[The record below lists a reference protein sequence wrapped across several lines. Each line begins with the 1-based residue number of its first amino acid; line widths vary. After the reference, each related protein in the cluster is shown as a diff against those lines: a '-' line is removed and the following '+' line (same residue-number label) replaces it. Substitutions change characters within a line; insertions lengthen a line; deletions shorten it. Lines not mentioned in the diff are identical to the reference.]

1 MTQPNDPS
9 KKSPRTFQC
18 RDQLWE
24 TFEQMARE
32 LECSI
37 DYLVNEAMKQY
48 ARQRSY
54 GGAGASTP
62 SQRTPFPGGR
72 DTSNDV
78 RAPAPT
84 PAPMPVRGPTPPPPA
99 AHAQHP
105 QHAPAQHAPPPLPT
119 PAPHAVHAP
128 PPAQH
133 APPPAAHTPPPVPAS
148 GGRLPPPP
156 PVGGRGLPPPPPPPA
171 RHGGAPPLP
180 PPMGRPGPGAPPPLP
195 RQSMPP
201 APTPPPPPP
210 MQPMAPMPQMAAP
223 APPPLP
229 TPQMAPPLTSP
240 QSMGGGGYIGTL
252 TAIYQGERTSV
263 NKDKFIIGRG
273 RQTSDLT
280 IKDPNVSRQHAMI
293 EFQNGVYYMVD
304 LGSTNGVEYQG
315 QRIARKAIAEGDI
328 YRICDHEVVFT
339 YR

>member
-1 MTQPNDPS
+1 MTQPNDAS
-9 KKSPRTFQC
+9 RKSPRTFQC

-54 GGAGASTP
+54 GGAQSGPTS
-62 SQRTPFPGGR
+62 RTPFPGAR
-72 DTSNDV
+72 ENPEPQQPPA
-78 RAPAPT
+78 RAPLPPTAP
-84 PAPMPVRGPTPPPPA
+84 AVPMARPSQSQPTPPPPI
-99 AHAQHP
+99 P
-105 QHAPAQHAPPPLPT
+105 GG
-119 PAPHAVHAP
+119 
-128 PPAQH
+128 
-133 APPPAAHTPPPVPAS
+133 

-156 PVGGRGLPPPPPPPA
+156 PPPPGGGRGLPPPPTGRHTGPAVPPPIS
-171 RHGGAPPLP
+171 RAPA
-180 PPMGRPGPGAPPPLP
+180 GPSGPPPLP
-195 RQSMPP
+195 RQPASMPP
-201 APTPPPPPP
+201 
-210 MQPMAPMPQMAAP
+210 QQM
-223 APPPLP
+223 
-229 TPQMAPPLTSP
+229 PQMAPPHLQQMNVQAPLPP
-240 QSMGGGGYIGTL
+240 QQFLGAL
-252 TAIYQGERTSV
+252 TAVYQGERTSV
-263 NKDKFIIGRG
+263 NKEKFIIGRG

-315 QRIARKAIAEGDI
+315 QRVTRKAIMEGDVF
-328 YRICDHEVVFT
+328 RICDHEVVFT

>member
-1 MTQPNDPS
+1 MTQPNDAS
-9 KKSPRTFQC
+9 RKSPRTFQC

-37 DYLVNEAMKQY
+37 DYLINESMKQY

-54 GGAGASTP
+54 GPQTQAGAP
-62 SQRTPFPGGR
+62 ANARTPFPGAR
-72 DTSNDV
+72 DTGMDQQPPPPQ
-78 RAPAPT
+78 RAPLPPTAPA
-84 PAPMPVRGPTPPPPA
+84 APMPMARPGAAPAAPTPPPMQSSPGRL
-99 AHAQHP
+99 
-105 QHAPAQHAPPPLPT
+105 PPP
-119 PAPHAVHAP
+119 P
-128 PPAQH
+128 PPAQ
-133 APPPAAHTPPPVPAS
+133 

-156 PVGGRGLPPPPPPPA
+156 PATGRQPPPPVAAAPPPVGRAPVGGPPPLPRGSMPPQMPAQQHHAPPPPPPPQQ
-171 RHGGAPPLP
+171 HHMPPPQQHMAPPQQHH
-180 PPMGRPGPGAPPPLP
+180 MAPP
-195 RQSMPP
+195 QQHHMP
-201 APTPPPPPP
+201 APPPPPP
-210 MQPMAPMPQMAAP
+210 QQHHNIQQ
-223 APPPLP
+223 APPPQQPGNYLG
-229 TPQMAPPLTSP
+229 A
-240 QSMGGGGYIGTL
+240 L

-263 NKDKFIIGRG
+263 NKEKFIIGRG

-315 QRIARKAIAEGDI
+315 QRVTRKAIAEGDTF
-328 YRICDHEVVFT
+328 RICDHDVVFT

>member
-54 GGAGASTP
+54 GGAGVAATP

-72 DTSNDV
+72 DTSSDV
-78 RAPAPT
+78 RANPLPPAAPST
-84 PAPMPVRGPTPPPPA
+84 PMARGVTPPPPA
-99 AHAQHP
+99 PAQH
-105 QHAPAQHAPPPLPT
+105 AQHAPPPLPT
-119 PAPHAVHAP
+119 PPPHAVHAP
-128 PPAQH
+128 
-133 APPPAAHTPPPVPAS
+133 AHTPPPVPAS
-148 GGRLPPPP
+148 SGGGRLPPPP
-156 PVGGRGLPPPPPPPA
+156 SGGGRGLPPPPPA
-171 RHGGAPPLP
+171 RQGGGTPPLP
-180 PPMGRPGPGAPPPLP
+180 PPMGRPGPAAPPPLP

-210 MQPMAPMPQMAAP
+210 VPQ
-223 APPPLP
+223 APPPQQHAP
-229 TPQMAPPLTSP
+229 TPQMTPPLTSP
-240 QSMGGGGYIGTL
+240 GGTSGGGGYIGTL
-252 TAIYQGERTSV
+252 TALYQGERTAV

-315 QRIARKAIAEGDI
+315 QRIARKAIAEGDV
-328 YRICDHEVVFT
+328 YKICDHEVVFT